1 MTMAEL
7 MPMLRQLS
15 WVDKL
20 QVIEILTSELT
31 HKQGVTS
38 SDRRAFMQ
46 LPLEKRRAILQAQ
59 AEAMISHYEQDSE
72 WRDLETGDIVEY

>member
-7 MPMLRQLS
+7 MSMLRQLS

-20 QVIEILTSELT
+20 QVIEVLTSELAY
-31 HKQGVTS
+31 KEDVTA

-46 LPLEKRRAILQAQ
+46 LPLEKRRGILQAQ
-59 AEAMISHYEQDSE
+59 AMVSHYEQDSE
-72 WRDLETGDIVEY
+72 WRIFC